1 MTREIKEIAI
11 GALAIGAF
19 ALVLAVLYGDR
30 RQVYAPGGGSYVLRA
45 AFNKV
50 DGLFVGNPVY
60 LGGIRIGAVEDLTLD
75 SRYRAVAKL
84 RIDTNIKLP
93 TDTSIAIHTDGL
105 FGGKFVVLEPGG
117 EEEQLKD
124 GDLISYAQDAV
135 IVSDLLDMIIAEGK
149 SNQQRAE
156 GKPK

>member
-1 MTREIKEIAI
+1 MTREIKEMVI

-30 RQVYAPGGGSYVLRA
+30 RQAYAPGSGSYVLRA

-50 DGLFVGNPVY
+50 DGLFVDNPVY
-60 LGGIRIGAVEDLTLD
+60 LGGIRIGSVEDLALD

-84 RIDTNIKLP
+84 RIDADIKLP
-93 TDTSIAIHTDGL
+93 ADTSIAIHTDGL

-149 SNQQRAE
+149 SNQKRGE